1 MKPTFTN
8 DYLEAMAME
17 LSRSL
22 EDDDGPD
29 ENITDKPANL
39 YEKYWRLYDTR
50 LMVVAVV
57 AETEEDV
64 RWALD
69 QAVDD
74 VGEEIVVLRPHEAP
88 PGID

>member
-1 MKPTFTN
+1 MKPTFTT

-22 EDDDGPD
+22 DDDPD
-29 ENITDKPANL
+29 EDITDKPTNL

-50 LMVVAVV
+50 LMVVAVI
-57 AETEEDV
+57 AETEEDA
-64 RWALD
+64 RWALH

-74 VGEEIVVLRPHEAP
+74 VGEEIVILKPHDAP